1 MTIGS
6 NIIYREKVSST
17 NELAAEMLDKSF
29 VPEGT
34 VIYAGDQY
42 LGKGQRGNTW
52 ISEAGKNL
60 TLSIILYP
68 GILEADQQF
77 LISELI
83 SLSIA
88 ELLDAYCNSI
98 SIKWPNDIYYKD
110 DKIAGILIENS
121 LEGKR
126 IQNSVAG
133 VGINVNQINFPP
145 EIHNPVS
152 LNIINKR
159 EYDLKAILDEF
170 CKICDS
176 WYTRLK
182 EGELDYINN
191 KYQERLYRIGIPS
204 VFMTPKGRV
213 RGIIKGIDRY
223 GRLKIEKSNGDT
235 AVYGFR
241 EIEFTV

>member
-1 MTIGS
+1 MRIGS

-17 NELAAEMLDKSF
+17 NELADELLNKTT

-42 LGKGQRGNTW
+42 MGKGQRGNNW

-60 TLSIILYP
+60 TVSIILYP
-68 GILEADQQF
+68 DFLEADQQF
-77 LISELI
+77 LISEIL
-83 SLSIA
+83 SLSIT
-88 ELLDAYCNSI
+88 ELLDAYSDSI

-121 LEGKR
+121 LEGNR
-126 IQNSVAG
+126 IQNCVAG
-133 VGINVNQINFPP
+133 AGININQTNFPP

-159 EYDLKAILDEF
+159 EYDIREILGEF
-170 CKICDS
+170 CKICDRRYS
-176 WYTRLK
+176 RLRK
-182 EGELDYINN
+182 GQVDYINN
-191 KYQERLYRIGIPS
+191 KYRERLYRLGIPS
-204 VFMTPKGRV
+204 VFITPEGRV
-213 RGIIKGIDRY
+213 RGIIQGIDRF
-223 GRLKIEKSNGDT
+223 GRIKIEKPNGDT

-241 EIEFTV
+241 EIEFIV

>member
-1 MTIGS
+1 MIIGS

-17 NELAAEMLDKSF
+17 NELAAEMLDKSI

-34 VIYAGDQY
+34 VIYAADQY
-42 LGKGQRGNTW
+42 MGKGQRGNTW
-52 ISEAGKNL
+52 LSEAGKNL
-60 TLSIILYP
+60 TASIILYP
-68 GILEADQQF
+68 DTLEADQQF

-88 ELLDAYCNSI
+88 ELLDTYCDSI

-133 VGINVNQINFPP
+133 VGININQNNFPP

-159 EYDLKAILDEF
+159 EYNIREILDEF
-170 CKICDS
+170 CKVCDR

-182 EGELDYINN
+182 KDELDYINN
-191 KYQERLYRIGIPS
+191 KYQERLYRLGIPS
-204 VFMTPKGRV
+204 VFITPEGRL
-213 RGIIKGIDRY
+213 RGIIKGIDRF
-223 GRLKIEKSNGDT
+223 GRIKIEKTNGDT
-235 AVYGFR
+235 VVYGFR
-241 EIEFTV
+241 EIELIV